1 MTTMLTVKVDINAS
15 IQKVWD
21 YFTTPQHIMQW
32 NNANTDWHCP
42 GATNTVKK
50 EGQFCYTMAAKDGT
64 MQFDFTG
71 IFDEVLTE
79 ELLLI
84 TLGDNRKMKVSFASI
99 GDVTEVVESFEPE
112 TQNSIELQQQGWQAI
127 LTSFKKYVEA
137 N

>member
-1 MTTMLTVKVDINAS
+1 MATMLTVKVDINAS

-32 NNANTDWHCP
+32 NNASNDWHCP
-42 GATNTVKK
+42 AATNAVKK
-50 EGQFCYTMAAKDGT
+50 GGQFCYTMAAKDGT
-64 MQFDFTG
+64 MQFDFIG
-71 IFDEVLTE
+71 IFDDVLAE

-99 GDVTEVVESFEPE
+99 GDVTEVVENFEPE

-127 LTSFKKYVEA
+127 LNNFKKYVEA